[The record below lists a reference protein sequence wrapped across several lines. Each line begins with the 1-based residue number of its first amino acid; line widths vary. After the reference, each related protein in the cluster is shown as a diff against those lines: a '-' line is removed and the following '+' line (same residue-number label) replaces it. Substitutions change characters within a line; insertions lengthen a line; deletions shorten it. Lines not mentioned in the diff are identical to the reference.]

1 MTAED
6 NPAEK
11 PAPPVAARAAPAPA
25 AGPIGPARNADGFS
39 VQAIHLV
46 RTTQQI
52 NVQMS
57 QMADQKASIL
67 MGATFVVF
75 TISVGQASRGDFP
88 LALMV
93 LAISAFLSALCAIA
107 AVLPSIRPPR
117 RGAPDRDNVLFF
129 GVFAQLSEDEYAD
142 RVLAALRSDETVFRT
157 MLRDT
162 WQNGVVL
169 QRKKYRYLGYAY
181 RIFLAGLTLTLLTF
195 LWESRETL
203 LRLV

>member
-1 MTAED
+1 MADNAEVKPSEVRPPTA
-6 NPAEK
+6 
-11 PAPPVAARAAPAPA
+11 
-25 AGPIGPARNADGFS
+25 PARNADGFS

-52 NVQMS
+52 NVTLS

-75 TISVGQASRGDFP
+75 TISVGQASKGDFP
-88 LALMV
+88 YALMV

-117 RGAPDRDNVLFF
+117 SAADADKENVLFF
-129 GVFAQLSEDEYAD
+129 GVFSQWSEEEYAD
-142 RVLAALRSDETVFRT
+142 RVLNTLRSDETVFRT

-162 WQNGVVL
+162 YQNGVVL

-181 RIFLAGLTLTLLTF
+181 RIFLVGLTLTLITF
-195 LWESRETL
+195 LFESHSTL
-203 LRLV
+203 ARLM

>member
-1 MTAED
+1 M
-6 NPAEK
+6 K
-11 PAPPVAARAAPAPA
+11 PADPKPPEFMLPEAKLPEAKPTA
-25 AGPIGPARNADGFS
+25 PARNADGFS

-88 LALMV
+88 YALMV

-117 RGAPDRDNVLFF
+117 AVSSDRDNVLFF
-129 GVFAQLSEDEYAD
+129 GVFANLSEDEYAD
-142 RVLAALRSDETVFRT
+142 RVLERLRSDETVFRT

-181 RIFLAGLTLTLLTF
+181 RIFLAGLTLTLVTF
-195 LWESRETL
+195 LWESYGA
-203 LRLV
+203 LVGLA

>member
-1 MTAED
+1 VKPPTA
-6 NPAEK
+6 
-11 PAPPVAARAAPAPA
+11 
-25 AGPIGPARNADGFS
+25 PARNADGFS

-52 NVQMS
+52 QVTMS
-57 QMADQKASIL
+57 QMADQKASIM

-75 TISVGQASRGDFP
+75 TIAVGQASRGDFP
-88 LALMV
+88 YALMV

-117 RGAPDRDNVLFF
+117 SQAADRDNILFF
-129 GVFAQLSEDEYAD
+129 GVFSQFSEEEYAE

-162 WQNGVVL
+162 HQNGMVL
-169 QRKKYRYLGYAY
+169 QKKKYRFLGYAY
-181 RIFLAGLTLTLLTF
+181 RIFLAGLTLTLVTF
-195 LWESRETL
+195 LFESRDTL
-203 LRLV
+203 MRLF

>member
-1 MTAED
+1 MADNAEVKPSEVRPPTA
-6 NPAEK
+6 
-11 PAPPVAARAAPAPA
+11 
-25 AGPIGPARNADGFS
+25 PARNADGFS

-52 NVQMS
+52 NVTLS

-88 LALMV
+88 YALMV
-93 LAISAFLSALCAIA
+93 LAISAFLSALCAVA

-117 RGAPDRDNVLFF
+117 VAAADKENVLFF
-129 GVFAQLSEDEYAD
+129 GVFSQLSEEEYAD
-142 RVLAALRSDETVFRT
+142 RVLDTLRSDETVFRT

-162 WQNGVVL
+162 YQNGVVL
-169 QRKKYRYLGYAY
+169 QKKKYRYLGYAY
-181 RIFLAGLTLTLLTF
+181 RIFLAGLTLTLITF
-195 LWESRETL
+195 LFESHATL
-203 LRLV
+203 ARLV